1 MLSMKLN
8 RRVRRV
14 LGAVVAAA
22 AVTLVSVGTGGA
34 PSSAVTP
41 SAVTWVGVPCLTTG
55 SEVVEGVTVSVS
67 AYTGDGVAQCGTAF
81 DDLAFYMGDADPT
94 GPWAATQTLT
104 FAAPIST
111 LQIQTSYLTDG
122 VSETFTLVA
131 KDSGGSPVGS
141 PYTYFNIDTTEVLEF
156 ATPVASLEVNF
167 VTTTGTA
174 ALIYFSLPEVPLT
187 VTAESPA
194 AVVAGIALPAIGY
207 TSYPV
212 TSATDWT
219 TQPTCAVY
227 GPADLTF
234 STPLTGVQPA
244 GTYIT
249 RCEPGT
255 SAAYTDVTYVEGSI
269 VVSSDPDPEP
279 EPEPAPPDPEPTLA
293 PRFTG

>member
-1 MLSMKLN
+1 MSVTFN
-8 RRVRRV
+8 RRVRGM

-22 AVTLVSVGTGGA
+22 AVTLFSVGTGGA
-34 PSSAVTP
+34 PSGAVTP
-41 SAVTWVGVPCLTTG
+41 PAVTWVGVPCLTTG

-81 DDLAFYMGDADPT
+81 DDRAFYMGQAAPT

-111 LQIQTSYLTDG
+111 LQVQTLYVTDG

-141 PYTYFNIDTTEVLEF
+141 PHVYYNIDTTEVLQF

-194 AVVAGIALPAIGY
+194 AVSAGTALPAIGY
-207 TSYPV
+207 TSDPV

-219 TQPTCAVY
+219 TQPTCAVF

-244 GTYIT
+244 GPYIT
-249 RCEPGT
+249 RCEPGI
-255 SAAYTDVTYVEGSI
+255 SAAFTDVTYVEGSI
-269 VVSSDPDPEP
+269 VVSPEPEPEP
-279 EPEPAPPDPEPTLA
+279 EPEPASPDPGSTSA
-293 PRFTG
+293 PKFTG

>member
-1 MLSMKLN
+1 MSKLTFD
-8 RRVRRV
+8 RRVRAV
-14 LGAVVAAA
+14 LGAIVAAT
-22 AVTLVSVGTGGA
+22 AVTMVSVGAGGA
-34 PSSAVTP
+34 PSGAVTP
-41 SAVTWVGVPCLTTG
+41 PAATPSVVTWVGVPCLTTG
-55 SEVVEGVTVSVS
+55 SEVVEGLTVSVS
-67 AYTGDGVAQCGTAF
+67 AYTGAGVARCGTAF
-81 DDLAFYMGDADPT
+81 DDLAFLMGQTAPT
-94 GPWAATQTLT
+94 GPWEATQTLT

-111 LQIQTSYLTDG
+111 LQIQTLDVADG

-141 PYTYFNIDTTEVLEF
+141 PYVYFKIDTTEVLEF

-194 AVVAGIALPAIGY
+194 AVPAGTALPAIGY
-207 TSYPV
+207 TSDPV
-212 TSATDWT
+212 TSAADWT

-244 GTYIT
+244 GTYVT
-249 RCEPGT
+249 RCAPGT

-269 VVSSDPDPEP
+269 VVS
-279 EPEPAPPDPEPTLA
+279 PAPPAPAPEPT
-293 PRFTG
+293 FTG